1 MTEIETYRKKIDEI
15 DQQLTQLFEQ
25 RMETVKKV
33 GQYKKAKQLPIYNE
47 NREAD
52 VISKNQA
59 YLVDAAYQQEL
70 ALFFQ
75 GLMAISKNLQTKNSS
90 KEQQLD
96 FPIVPSP
103 FEKFEETIK
112 VGCYGAE
119 GSFSEEAMLDY
130 FGSIDQP
137 HYFTKFEDVFSAIEQ
152 KDIDYGVVP
161 IENSSTGAI
170 TKIYD
175 LLTQY
180 DFYIVG
186 EQYIGVDQHLV
197 GLQDT
202 EFANVAE
209 VYSHPQGF
217 EQSTLFLKQHPK
229 WQWRPYHSTSE
240 SAKLVSELKDL
251 TKVAISSKRAADRY
265 NLTVLQEKINDQHEN
280 STRFIVLSKK
290 LETSVDCSKISV
302 VFSIEHQVGTLYRL
316 LHYFAENKLN
326 LIKIESRPIVN
337 EPWHYLFYI
346 DFEGNVSMPKVQQT
360 LQMIQQTSSFFK
372 VIGAY
377 QAAEKTKNKRTV
389 K

>member
-1 MTEIETYRKKIDEI
+1 MTEIEEYRKKIDEI

-33 GQYKKAKQLPIYNE
+33 GQYKKAKHLPIYNE
-47 NREAD
+47 NREAE

-59 YLVDAAYQQEL
+59 YLVDSAYQQGL

-75 GLMAISKNLQTKNSS
+75 QLMAISKRLQNKNSS
-90 KEQQLD
+90 TEQRLD
-96 FPIVPSP
+96 LPFVPASSKKTKKNP
-103 FEKFEETIK
+103 K

-119 GSFSEEAMLDY
+119 GSFSEEAMLSY
-130 FGSIDQP
+130 FGSVEQP

-152 KDIDYGVVP
+152 NDIDYGVVP

-186 EQYIGVDQHLV
+186 EQYIHVDQYLV
-197 GLQDT
+197 GFQDT
-202 EFANVAE
+202 ELANVAE

-217 EQSTLFLKQHPK
+217 EQSMLFLNQHPEWK
-229 WQWRPYHSTSE
+229 WIPYRSTSE

-265 NLTVLQEKINDQHEN
+265 NLTVLQEKVNDQHEN
-280 STRFIVLSKK
+280 STRFIVLSKR
-290 LETSVDCSKISV
+290 LESSDVCSKVSV
-302 VFSIEHQVGTLYRL
+302 LFSIEHRVGTLHHL
-316 LHYFAENKLN
+316 LHHFAENKLN
-326 LIKIESRPIVN
+326 LIKIESRPVAN

-346 DFEGNVSMPKVQQT
+346 DFEGNVNMPEVQQA
-360 LQMIQQTSSFFK
+360 LQTIHQTSSFFK
-372 VIGAY
+372 VIGTY
-377 QAAEKTKNKRTV
+377 QAAEKNK